1 MTEPSYTI
9 SGLDISGRE
18 NLSKSCLDVFRK
30 LTGILS
36 EFAKNAPETT
46 EESIHQIRKK
56 LKFFRA
62 FVKLLKQCSS
72 RVDYSSINILL
83 RDLGRE
89 FSELRDA
96 HVRRFLLSDYF
107 SRHETFQPIVPETLN
122 AINEREIELLKKR
135 FVGDSNR
142 FVKFMDQL
150 KTSAILSDFFDHL
163 VADPDLVKAGFTE
176 SVLKSRD
183 AFHNGV
189 KNRDSEQMHEWRKRL
204 KDVQYQME
212 LLIAGSQNLGQS
224 NYPEVVN
231 LCEKLGALN
240 DLNMLIEWVK
250 NIPDST
256 TVSETHEFLTELR
269 YQSKTLQKETVELG
283 TVLYDSEFSLFSKVV
298 S

>member
-1 MTEPSYTI
+1 
-9 SGLDISGRE
+9 
-18 NLSKSCLDVFRK
+18 
-30 LTGILS
+30 
-36 EFAKNAPETT
+36 
-46 EESIHQIRKK
+46 
-56 LKFFRA
+56 
-62 FVKLLKQCSS
+62 
-72 RVDYSSINILL
+72 
-83 RDLGRE
+83 
-89 FSELRDA
+89 
-96 HVRRFLLSDYF
+96 
-107 SRHETFQPIVPETLN
+107 
-122 AINEREIELLKKR
+122 
-135 FVGDSNR
+135 
-142 FVKFMDQL
+142 MDQL
-150 KTSAILSDFFDHL
+150 KSSTLIHDFFEYL
-163 VADPDLVKAGFTE
+163 QAEPDLVKAGFAE
-176 SVLKSRD
+176 SYLNSKE
-183 AFHNGV
+183 AFQNGV
-189 KNRDSEQMHEWRKRL
+189 TNQDSEQMHEWRKRL